1 MLTLTGGTRPYDDD
15 GMSELPTWVRDAL
28 AGIYDPCCREK
39 GISVLDMGL
48 VRSVRLEDGVAKVE
62 LLLTSGWCP
71 FAASVLT
78 EVRDQILRAPGISD
92 ADVSIVWDEAWTTD
106 RLSPRAMQI
115 LRFLP
120 PPSAVPDRDAYI
132 AAHTPALGVAR

>member
-1 MLTLTGGTRPYDDD
+1 MTMD
-15 GMSELPTWVRDAL
+15 GMSELPMWARDAL
-28 AGIYDPCCREK
+28 AGVYDPCCREK

-48 VRSVRLEDGVAKVE
+48 VRSVQVEGGVAKVE

-71 FAASVLT
+71 FAAGVLT
-78 EVRDQILRAPGISD
+78 EVKEQILSQPGISD

-106 RLSPRAMQI
+106 RLSPGARDI

-120 PPSAVPDRDAYI
+120 PPSTVADRDEYVR
-132 AAHTPALGVAR
+132 AHLSPKE

>member
-1 MLTLTGGTRPYDDD
+1 MP
-15 GMSELPTWVRDAL
+15 ELPTWARDAL
-28 AGIYDPCCREK
+28 AGVYDPCCREK

-48 VRSVRLEDGVAKVE
+48 VRSAEVSDGVARVE

-78 EVRDQILRAPGISD
+78 QVKDQILGQPGITD
-92 ADVSIVWDEAWTTD
+92 ADVAIVWDEAWTTD
-106 RLSPRAMQI
+106 RLSPRARSL

-120 PPSAVPDRDAYI
+120 SPAEVADRDEYI
-132 AAHTPALGVAR
+132 AAHTRAKE

>member
-1 MLTLTGGTRPYDDD
+1 MP
-15 GMSELPTWVRDAL
+15 ELPAWARDAL
-28 AGIYDPCCREK
+28 ADVYDPCCREK

-48 VRSVRLEDGVAKVE
+48 VRSAAVVGGVATVE

-71 FAASVLT
+71 FAATVLT
-78 EVRDQILRAPGISD
+78 QVKDQILRQPGIDD

-106 RLSPRAMQI
+106 RLSPRARSI

-120 PPSAVPDRDAYI
+120 PPAAVPDRDEYI
-132 AAHTPALGVAR
+132 AAHTRAKE